1 MQDSYVTMLIDFDRF
16 IKQYAYGYRKF
27 MLTNSERPERISSEK
42 RHKYILSDDT
52 SEQDVDDHV
61 VSSMQDLINEQGVE
75 DMKSY
80 NNEEV
85 EDGVEVFDND
95 DFEDGVEVFDD
106 DDNDYDEAEVEEVVD
121 YDEEDDDYEEVDV
134 EEDDDDYADDEAEE
148 DEANVEEVVDE
159 ISSTENKEVFNH
171 IDEFENGEKIDM
183 VQSEETTNIFQ
194 SVSDNNEHGPVVNT
208 SIKTSNENTGVI
220 EQAISANE
228 ANEQERHTVQYNE
241 TEVSKDNGTQQS
253 DKVVDTSNN
262 TTRNINNGVIFT
274 DGMSLIDFL
283 RSNKKIRQLEDVY
296 KYYSAEEVN
305 KVRRNGR
312 FVIKKGKIVL

>member
-52 SEQDVDDHV
+52 SKQDVDDHV

-85 EDGVEVFDND
+85 EDGVEVFDDD
-95 DFEDGVEVFDD
+95 DFEDGVEVFD
-106 DDNDYDEAEVEEVVD
+106 NDYDEAEVEKD
-121 YDEEDDDYEEVDV
+121 NDYEEVDV
-134 EEDDDDYADDEAEE
+134 GEDDDDYVDDEAEE

-159 ISSTENKEVFNH
+159 VSSTENKEVSNH

-194 SVSDNNEHGPVVNT
+194 SIPDNNEHGSVVNT

-274 DGMSLIDFL
+274 DGMPLIDFL